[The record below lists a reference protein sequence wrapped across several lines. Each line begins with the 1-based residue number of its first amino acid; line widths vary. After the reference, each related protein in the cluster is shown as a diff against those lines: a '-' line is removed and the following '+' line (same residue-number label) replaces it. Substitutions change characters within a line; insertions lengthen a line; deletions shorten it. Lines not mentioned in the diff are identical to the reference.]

1 MRTDHR
7 GLREAAWVTFTICDL
22 TSRVESGNET
32 FRYRRSDVSREQS
45 SQVFNEGCFD
55 AWEEAAFPRLPK
67 LHIPQL
73 QFVIKLRLTEVTTGR
88 ASEEERQEQEEY
100 ESE

>member
-1 MRTDHR
+1 MH
-7 GLREAAWVTFTICDL
+7 E
-22 TSRVESGNET
+22 
-32 FRYRRSDVSREQS
+32 
-45 SQVFNEGCFD
+45 CFD

-88 ASEEERQEQEEY
+88 ASEEERQEKEEY